1 MERRCVKCGGLV
13 APERKVEGYPFFCP
27 SCDENL
33 FEFETTTTERYSVAV
48 DGKTVGRFGQ
58 LMPALRLA
66 KSLAQRDASF
76 GATVYDGKEKA
87 FKFDAYPW

>member
-1 MERRCVKCGGLV
+1 MRCGTEVRRETVVKQ
-13 APERKVEGYPFFCP
+13 YPFYCP
-27 SCDENL
+27 NCDENL
-33 FEFETTTTERYSVAV
+33 FEIETTTTERYSVAV

-76 GATVYDGKEKA
+76 GATVCDGKEKA